1 MATPTPT
8 EHTMGATPSFDMV
21 LFGGTGD
28 LAMRKLLPALY
39 QAHQSGT
46 LHPAGRIVAL
56 GRGALT
62 LDDYLAQVRTQ
73 SGPHLKADFSS
84 PVWTAFAARITY
96 LKLDAAHPADF
107 DALAELLGKG
117 SERVTVCYLA
127 TAPSLFADICAQLA
141 RVGLNH
147 PDVRVV
153 LEKPLGHDLD
163 SSDAINAAVAQSFA
177 ESQLYRIDHYLGKE
191 SVQNLMA
198 MRFGNVLFEPLW
210 RREWVDN
217 VQITIAE
224 DLGVEGRGEF
234 YDKTGALRDM
244 VQNHLLQLLCMVAM
258 EPPASLQADAIRD
271 EKLKVLQALKPF
283 TESDVATRTVRGQY
297 RAGAIDGKPVA
308 GYLQEPDI
316 DPASRTETFVAIKA
330 EVVNWRWAGVP
341 FFLRTGKRL
350 QERLAEIV
358 INFRAVPLSLFGGPV
373 GLQGAN
379 RLVIRLQPDESISLH
394 FLAKE
399 PGDGMRLHPTQ
410 LDLDFESTAQ
420 KRRADAYERLL
431 LDVIRGQLGLF
442 MRRDELTAAWRWVE
456 PILDCWERNG
466 EAPKTYTAGT
476 WGPAASSA
484 LLSRDGASWH
494 EEL

>member
-1 MATPTPT
+1 
-8 EHTMGATPSFDMV
+8 MGATPSFDMV

-96 LKLDAAHPADF
+96 LKLDAARPADF
-107 DALAELLGKG
+107 DALADLLGKG
-117 SERVTVCYLA
+117 GERVTVCYLA

-271 EKLKVLQALKPF
+271 EKLKV
-283 TESDVATRTVRGQY
+283 
-297 RAGAIDGKPVA
+297 
-308 GYLQEPDI
+308 
-316 DPASRTETFVAIKA
+316 
-330 EVVNWRWAGVP
+330 
-341 FFLRTGKRL
+341 
-350 QERLAEIV
+350 
-358 INFRAVPLSLFGGPV
+358 
-373 GLQGAN
+373 
-379 RLVIRLQPDESISLH
+379 
-394 FLAKE
+394 
-399 PGDGMRLHPTQ
+399 
-410 LDLDFESTAQ
+410 
-420 KRRADAYERLL
+420 
-431 LDVIRGQLGLF
+431 
-442 MRRDELTAAWRWVE
+442 
-456 PILDCWERNG
+456 
-466 EAPKTYTAGT
+466 
-476 WGPAASSA
+476 
-484 LLSRDGASWH
+484 
-494 EEL
+494 